1 MECPLLAD
9 ANTYVADEVEEI
21 IESSES
27 FEESSSSSFETTT
40 ETTTVTEVEYYDA
53 DGNVIDADVLE
64 IPV

>member
-27 FEESSSSSFETTT
+27 FEESSSFETTT